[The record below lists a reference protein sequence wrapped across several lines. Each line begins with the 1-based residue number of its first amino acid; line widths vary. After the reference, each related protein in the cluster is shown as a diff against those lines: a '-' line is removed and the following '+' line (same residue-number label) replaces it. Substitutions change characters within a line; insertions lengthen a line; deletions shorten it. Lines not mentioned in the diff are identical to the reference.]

1 MALISNLLIG
11 FLRHGEVVYLRL
23 RKKYFKFLPPSP
35 ISRFPIFTKQL
46 FRFKTTII
54 AKNFDPIIQD
64 ELEWYNQVHY
74 DIEDSQE
81 SIDIANICKFL
92 MDSENIEGDIL
103 ELGTER
109 AGLAI
114 IMAHFLKKIGSQ
126 KKIFG
131 CDTFEGFPYDDKYS
145 LDVHKKGLS
154 AGFEYE
160 QIIKKIK
167 QYGVDDKIVL
177 VKGMFEE
184 TLYQQLKEHKFSFV
198 FVDCNLYDSTKFG
211 LEFAFPR
218 MLKDAIIAF
227 DEYEHE
233 SKGVPYF
240 GETKA
245 ANEFCEQN
253 HIMIKL
259 IPIPHIKK
267 GNEEYKI
274 A

>member
-1 MALISNLLIG
+1 MAIISNFVIA
-11 FLRHGEVVYLRL
+11 FLRNGEVVYLRL
-23 RKKYFKFLPPSP
+23 RKKYLKFLPSSP
-35 ISRFPIFTKQL
+35 VSKFPIFTKEL
-46 FRFKTTII
+46 FRLKTKII
-54 AKNFDPIIQD
+54 AQNFDPIIQD

-74 DIEDSQE
+74 NIEDSQE

-92 MDSENIEGDIL
+92 MNTENIKGDIL

-114 IMAHFLKKIGSQ
+114 IMAHFLKKIGSK

-145 LDVHKKGLS
+145 LDLHKKGLS

-160 QIIKKIK
+160 QIVEKIKK
-167 QYGVDDKIVL
+167 YDVEDKIVL

-184 TLYQQLKEHKFSFV
+184 TLYQQLEDKQFSFV

-211 LEFAFPR
+211 LEFAHPR
-218 MLKDAIIAF
+218 MPTDAIVAF

-233 SKGVPYF
+233 SKGTPYF

-245 ANEFCEQN
+245 ANEFCEKTN
-253 HIMIKL
+253 SKINL
-259 IPIPHIKK
+259 IPIPHLIKK
-267 GNEEYKI
+267 
-274 A
+274 

>member
-1 MALISNLLIG
+1 MTLASYILIR
-11 FLRHGEVVYLRL
+11 FLRHGETIYLRL
-23 RKKYFKFLPPSP
+23 RKKYLKFLPSSP
-35 ISRFPIFTKQL
+35 VSKFPIFTKEL
-46 FRFKTTII
+46 FRLKTKII
-54 AKNFDPIIQD
+54 AQNFDPIIRD
-64 ELEWYNQVHY
+64 ELKWYNQVHY
-74 DIEDSQE
+74 EIEDSQE

-92 MDSENIEGDIL
+92 MDTEHIAGDIL

-114 IMAHFLKKIGSQ
+114 IIAHFLKKIGSK

-145 LDVHKKGLS
+145 LDIHKKGLS

-160 QIIKKIK
+160 HIIKKIK
-167 QYGVDDKIVL
+167 QYEVDDKIIL

-211 LEFAFPR
+211 LEFAYPR
-218 MLKDAIIAF
+218 MPKNAIIAF

-233 SKGVPYF
+233 SKGIPYF

-245 ANEFCEQN
+245 ANEFCKKINTE
-253 HIMIKL
+253 IKL
-259 IPIPHIKK
+259 IPIPHIIKK
-267 GNEEYKI
+267 
-274 A
+274 

>member
-1 MALISNLLIG
+1 MAIISNLLIT
-11 FLRHGEVVYLRL
+11 FLRNGEVVYLRL
-23 RKKYFKFLPPSP
+23 RKKYLKFLPSSP
-35 ISRFPIFTKQL
+35 VSKFPIFTKEL
-46 FRFKTTII
+46 FRLKTRII
-54 AKNFDPIIQD
+54 AQNFDPIIQD

-92 MDSENIEGDIL
+92 MNTENIKGDIL

-114 IMAHFLKKIGSQ
+114 IMAHFLKKIGSK

-131 CDTFEGFPYDDKYS
+131 CDTFEGFPYDDKFS
-145 LDVHKKGLS
+145 LDLHKKGLS

-160 QIIKKIK
+160 QIVEKIK
-167 QYGVDDKIVL
+167 RYDVKDKIIL

-184 TLYQQLKEHKFSFV
+184 TLYEQLKEQQFSFV

-211 LEFAFPR
+211 LEFAHPR
-218 MLKDAIIAF
+218 MSKDAILAF

-233 SKGVPYF
+233 SKGTPYF

-245 ANEFCEQN
+245 ANEFCEKTN
-253 HIMIKL
+253 SKINL
-259 IPIPHIKK
+259 IPIPHLIKK
-267 GNEEYKI
+267 
-274 A
+274 